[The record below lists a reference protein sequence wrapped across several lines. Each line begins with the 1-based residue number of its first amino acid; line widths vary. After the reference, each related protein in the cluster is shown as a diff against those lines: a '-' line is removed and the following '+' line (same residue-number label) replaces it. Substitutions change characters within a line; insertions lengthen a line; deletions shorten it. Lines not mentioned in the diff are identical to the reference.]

1 MSGRTVARVA
11 RATFRESVRDRA
23 LYGLVAF
30 AVLLIAASLLVA
42 QLSAGQDLKIVKDL
56 GLAAMSLIGLFI
68 AVFIGVGLV
77 WKEIDRRTIYSVLAK
92 PIRRSE
98 LLVGKYAGLVLTLLV
113 NVAMMAAT
121 EYLVLAWM
129 SWVQP
134 AAVQRAWEA
143 PALDPR
149 LLVAMLLIFV
159 ELAVVV
165 ALALLFST
173 FASPF
178 LAAGFTLALFVAGQ
192 FSADLRHLRA
202 VLDSPAAA
210 TVAMALYYVLPD
222 FTMFDVKAAVVHG
235 QAVGT
240 AYVALAM
247 TYGALYVGGSLLLSA
262 VLFAR
267 RDLR

>member
-1 MSGRTVARVA
+1 VSGRTVARVA
-11 RATFRESVRDRA
+11 GATFRESVRDRA

-30 AVLLIAASLLVA
+30 AVLLITASLFIA
-42 QLSAGQDLKIVKDL
+42 QLTAGQDLKIVKDL

-68 AVFIGVGLV
+68 AVFIGAGLV
-77 WKEIDRRTIYSVLAK
+77 WKEIDRRTIYSLLAK

-98 LLVGKYAGLVLTLLV
+98 LLVGKYAGLVLTLLANMV
-113 NVAMMAAT
+113 LMAAT
-121 EYLVLAWM
+121 VYLVLAWL
-129 SWVQP
+129 SWAQP
-134 AAVQRAWEA
+134 APVQRALEA

-165 ALALLFST
+165 ALALFFST

-178 LAAGFTLALFVAGQ
+178 SAAGFTLALFVAGQ
-192 FSADLRHLRA
+192 FSADLRHLPA

-210 TVAMALYYVLPD
+210 SLATALYYVLPD

-235 QAVGT
+235 HSVGRG
-240 AYVALAM
+240 YMALAA
-247 TYGALYVGGSLLLSA
+247 TYGASYVVGLLLLS
-262 VLFAR
+262 VIVFSR
-267 RDLR
+267 RDLK

>member
-1 MSGRTVARVA
+1 VSGRTVARVA
-11 RATFRESVRDRA
+11 SATFRESVRDRA

-30 AVLLIAASLLVA
+30 AVLLITASLFIA
-42 QLSAGQDLKIVKDL
+42 QLTAGQDLKIVKDL

-68 AVFIGVGLV
+68 AVFIGAGLV
-77 WKEIDRRTIYSVLAK
+77 WKEIDRRTIYSLLAK

-98 LLVGKYAGLVLTLLV
+98 LLVGKYAGLVLTLLA
-113 NVAMMAAT
+113 NLALMAAT
-121 EYLVLAWM
+121 VYLVLAWL

-134 AAVQRAWEA
+134 APVRALEA

-165 ALALLFST
+165 ALALFFST

-178 LAAGFTLALFVAGQ
+178 SAAGFTLALFVAGQ

-210 TVAMALYYVLPD
+210 ALATALYYVLPD

-235 QAVGT
+235 HSVGRG
-240 AYVALAM
+240 YMALAA
-247 TYGALYVGGSLLLSA
+247 TYGALYVVGLLLLS
-262 VLFAR
+262 VIVFSR
-267 RDLR
+267 RDLK